1 MLGKILAILIAI
13 LAVLFVGWVIIK
25 SMIDRKHGKNCC
37 GDCSSCSA
45 CKYKTTDNGTANK
58 IDEK

>member
-1 MLGKILAILIAI
+1 MLGKILAI